1 MFTSRAE
8 YRLLLR
14 EDNADLRLTEKGREL
29 NLVSDDRWQSFI
41 DKRESIAKLQTELSA
56 KWVRRDSSEAVRVA
70 EVWGKPLIKEASLM
84 ELLRRPE
91 VDIVQLMEFASTQG
105 LDGSVLQQVEVQA
118 KYAGY
123 IERQQQ
129 DIDKA
134 KRYNHLEI
142 VVDFDYSLVP
152 GLSNEVR
159 EKLTKQRPETLGL
172 ASRIPGVTPAAVS
185 LLLIYMKKQHG

>member
-1 MFTSRAE
+1 
-8 YRLLLR
+8 
-14 EDNADLRLTEKGREL
+14 
-29 NLVSDDRWQSFI
+29 
-41 DKRESIAKLQTELSA
+41 
-56 KWVRRDSSEAVRVA
+56 
-70 EVWGKPLIKEASLM
+70 
-84 ELLRRPE
+84 
-91 VDIVQLMEFASTQG
+91 MEFSDTAE

-123 IERQQQ
+123 IDRQQQ

-142 VVDFDYSLVP
+142 VADFDYGLVP

-159 EKLTKQRPETLGL
+159 EKLAKQRPETLGL